1 MTGTTDTR
9 FTSVA
14 ADSLAGSVKTRVRLL
29 VIAGMVV
36 VALVFGCTFY
46 FALVSNQSALA
57 AQVPELGPVAAKLKS
72 LLVMNTVVFI
82 VIIIASFFALSSII
96 TARMF
101 RPLDLLHRNLL
112 SLADG
117 KLPRS
122 FEASERG
129 AFSPLDDAF
138 QAAISGIY
146 DRERKEIEELTLSA
160 ETLGRTAATQ
170 EAARVLR
177 DLAAR
182 KSARL
187 GVAEPR
193 GTEKEKEAKEDQ
205 IFIQPL

>member
-1 MTGTTDTR
+1 MTGNTDTR
-9 FTSVA
+9 ITSEA
-14 ADSLAGSVKTRVRLL
+14 ADSMAGGVKTRVRLL
-29 VIAGMVV
+29 VLAGMVI

-57 AQVPELGPVAAKLKS
+57 AQVPGLEAVAAKLKS
-72 LLVMNTVVFI
+72 LLIMNTVVFI
-82 VIIIASFFALSSII
+82 AIIIASFFALASIV
-96 TARMF
+96 TSRMF
-101 RPLDLLHRNLL
+101 RPLALLHRNLL

-138 QAAISGIY
+138 QTALSSIY
-146 DRERKEIEELTLSA
+146 DRERKEIEELTACA
-160 ETLGRTAATQ
+160 ETLARTAATQ
-170 EAARVLR
+170 EPARVLR
-177 DLAAR
+177 ELAAR

-187 GVAEPR
+187 GAAEPR
-193 GTEKEKEAKEDQ
+193 GTAKEQEAKEDQ